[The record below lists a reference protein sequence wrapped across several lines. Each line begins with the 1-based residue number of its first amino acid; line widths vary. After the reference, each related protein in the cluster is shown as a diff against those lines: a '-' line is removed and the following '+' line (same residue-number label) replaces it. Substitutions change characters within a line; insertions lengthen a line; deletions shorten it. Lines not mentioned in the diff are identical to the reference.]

1 MFFFNTGLFSP
12 CIFCSFLHLQTILPH
27 LEFAQWSYVFW
38 EIIWN
43 ILQLKTM
50 ANRMKIKWRQIFP
63 WIQPYFMYLV
73 FSYGMIQYSVCWFLP
88 LICRFDGIPNLHN
101 PCGGCEWKWGRDEHK
116 GNDHKDVLRQT
127 VRTTTKRHAWNRKFY
142 GKNLNLNQNL

>member
-73 FSYGMIQYSVCWFLP
+73 FSYGMIQYVDSSLWFVGLMAFRTYTIRVVAVNENGEGMSTREMTTKTYSDKP
-88 LICRFDGIPNLHN
+88 SEPPQNATL
-101 PCGGCEWKWGRDEHK
+101 ETASS
-116 GNDHKDVLRQT
+116 T
-127 VRTTTKRHAWNRKFY
+127 VRI
-142 GKNLNLNQNL
+142 